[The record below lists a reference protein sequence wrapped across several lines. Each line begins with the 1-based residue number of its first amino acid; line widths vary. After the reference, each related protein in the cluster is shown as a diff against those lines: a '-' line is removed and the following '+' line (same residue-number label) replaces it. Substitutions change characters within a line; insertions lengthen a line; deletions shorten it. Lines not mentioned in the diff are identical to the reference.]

1 MNADLMQHHRASGL
15 RFEVVGNEKCPVI
28 YLIVES
34 ENPRRIL
41 RKRNSRESLFFL
53 LLNRS
58 NGQRFVFRLGQI
70 KAVVVDEINETFFSE
85 RFNLGLSDLGL
96 GCLQAF
102 LIGLGKKSH
111 AFIRFFGFNDLENSL
126 ESVRYFLNVFSV

>member
-1 MNADLMQHHRASGL
+1 MQHHRASGL

-85 RFNLGLSDLGL
+85 RFN
-96 GCLQAF
+96 
-102 LIGLGKKSH
+102 
-111 AFIRFFGFNDLENSL
+111 
-126 ESVRYFLNVFSV
+126 